1 MKTHLLTLALLSSSI
16 AASAAVDAEP
26 LDTLPDYGM
35 QHRSSQLFRTYYKS
49 GDLTNYLD
57 NLDDYTTYQTETTG
71 GFAAPDRLT
80 FSVAGNSYR
89 WNRFYLDGFRIDSR
103 FMPGSTTYHADMLT
117 HSLDIDYHTSQLW
130 LTKDAA
136 VPDAITATYN
146 LGGLGGISRGTKQ
159 FINLLHLTAQER
171 AYKPM
176 EHRNKMQG
184 LGSVDLNY
192 TLRRGETGYRQH
204 LYFDYGVRKLVD
216 FDETGID
223 DYYPEDFFELSLDGQ
238 LPVKPVRLFDTMNYI
253 IGVSGRSNMGSEF
266 YYGREETAQQNT
278 YSLSLYGTRRRSHTR
293 YTSGLTLAFNTVRH
307 DDLGFSRNL
316 IDQDGEGFEPWQ
328 PDGVTSE
335 LSYALNLEHRINSWL
350 SFTFDGYNSVMHFAP
365 RQNSFSNAVYL
376 RQVGEPFTPLYV
388 YDWSSEAFASG
399 LLENTAS
406 LRFHRRL
413 TRWLDFKANI
423 DVTIDAMLVKDRS
436 MFRPNWQVMAGF
448 RIAPCKWFEMEVNL
462 SRNRVAF
469 NYDDIRYF
477 SKRYMNGDVHYWLD
491 GNGNQRLDDGER
503 GGYFLS
509 TGGASRSKVEL
520 LHQPAYFVLDIPIHF
535 RFGRHTISFLNS
547 YRKYFN
553 TWMTSFGGDAGDYG
567 HYVTADD
574 GTQVFMFDGGKPVD
588 YVVGYLPKSYMHKDG
603 WTDFISNTPYY
614 FSSVIKY
621 EYVGPRFF
629 AMLSWQSYLMA
640 GFAGLGNGPIVNDI
654 AALTETTA
662 NPNALVKGIGRYDQ
676 DRAYIARLHLGWNI
690 DEHFSFALTGKFKD
704 GQPFSGFNYVTERN
718 ADGSTQVAVWN
729 RRTKGINPLDG
740 DFGSREDMFFNFD
753 LRASYKGS
761 IRKRPVEVE
770 VLCYNIYDFGTELTE
785 YCFNPD
791 YSVGHGR
798 FAMSEC
804 IPRGLAVSLKVG
816 L

>member
-1 MKTHLLTLALLSSSI
+1 MALLSSSI
-16 AASAAVDAEP
+16 VASAAVDAEP

-103 FMPGSTTYHADMLT
+103 FMPGSTTYHVDMLT

-146 LGGLGGISRGTKQ
+146 FGGLGGISRGTKQ

-192 TLRRGETGYRQH
+192 TLRRGGTGYRQH

-413 TRWLDFKANI
+413 ARWLDFKANI
-423 DVTIDAMLVKDRS
+423 LCSGELSIYQGKDGKT
-436 MFRPNWQVMAGF
+436 A
-448 RIAPCKWFEMEVNL
+448 
-462 SRNRVAF
+462 
-469 NYDDIRYF
+469 
-477 SKRYMNGDVHYWLD
+477 
-491 GNGNQRLDDGER
+491 
-503 GGYFLS
+503 
-509 TGGASRSKVEL
+509 
-520 LHQPAYFVLDIPIHF
+520 
-535 RFGRHTISFLNS
+535 
-547 YRKYFN
+547 
-553 TWMTSFGGDAGDYG
+553 YG
-567 HYVTADD
+567 HYLETIYREMTWLTD
-574 GTQVFMFDGGKPVD
+574 FDIIGHFD
-588 YVVGYLPKSYMHKDG
+588 YVARYAPYPECSIFYRDFPDIFDSILGYL
-603 WTDFISNTPYY
+603 
-614 FSSVIKY
+614 
-621 EYVGPRFF
+621 
-629 AMLSWQSYLMA
+629 A
-640 GFAGLGNGPIVNDI
+640 GNGK
-654 AALTETTA
+654 ALEI
-662 NPNALVKGIGRYDQ
+662 N
-676 DRAYIARLHLGWNI
+676 
-690 DEHFSFALTGKFKD
+690 
-704 GQPFSGFNYVTERN
+704 
-718 ADGSTQVAVWN
+718 
-729 RRTKGINPLDG
+729 TKT
-740 DFGSREDMFFNFD
+740 
-753 LRASYKGS
+753 YQ
-761 IRKRPVEVE
+761 
-770 VLCYNIYDFGTELTE
+770 
-785 YCFNPD
+785 D
-791 YSVGHGR
+791 YSGR
-798 FAMSEC
+798 TPVLDKDILLRFREL
-804 IPRGLAVSLKVG
+804 GGEAVSLGSDSHFPERVG
-816 L
+816 DKFRLYSEFIKACGFKYTAHFSRRKLILGTI